1 MEIEFLNGTWL
12 IVSCI
17 IGVIGLIVIGVVNHD
32 SLGDGYIPP
41 LVGGVI
47 AGALF
52 WPILLAL
59 AAAIGIV
66 AVPLFIGKYIGKG
79 VMLYKKKKKQ
89 KLDSMNDVDRI
100 LNAKK
105 GD

>member
-1 MEIEFLNGTWL
+1 MEIEFFGNTWL

-17 IGVIGLIVIGVVNHD
+17 IGIIGLIVIGVVNHD
-32 SLGDGYIPP
+32 SLGGEHTPP
-41 LVGGVI
+41 LVMGVI

-59 AAAIGIV
+59 VAGIGIV
-66 AVPLFIGKYIGKG
+66 IVPLFIGKYIGKG
-79 VMLYKKKKKQ
+79 VMLSKKKKKQ
-89 KLDSMNDVDRI
+89 KLDSMNDVDKI

>member
-1 MEIEFLNGTWL
+1 MEIEFFGHTWL

-17 IGVIGLIVIGVVNHD
+17 IGIIGLIVIGVVNHD
-32 SLGDGYIPP
+32 SLGGESIPP
-41 LVGGVI
+41 LVMGVI

-59 AAAIGIV
+59 VVGIGIV
-66 AVPLFIGKYIGKG
+66 IIPLFIGKYIGKG
-79 VMLYKKKKKQ
+79 VMLSKKKKKQ
-89 KLDSMNDVDRI
+89 KLDSMNDVDKI